1 MTAIAL
7 APTRTGPPALRLVRP
22 GEPQLRSTADSEAMW
37 QVWLQH
43 NFVLQQYALKLTRGD
58 MQRAEDIV
66 QESLVRAWRHPE
78 VIGNGQQ
85 PIRSWLFTVARNV
98 ATDMWRARSRAE
110 EALGEENTDLPDPA
124 EHMDQVI
131 TAVDVRDAL
140 STLIPEH
147 RQVIVEMYLRDRSV
161 AQTADLLGISEGTVK
176 SRAYYGLRRLR
187 QVLAAAPG
195 DVSPAPAA
203 PARRAAHRL
212 AATA

>member
-22 GEPQLRSTADSEAMW
+22 GEPQLRSTADSEA
-37 QVWLQH
+37 
-43 NFVLQQYALKLTRGD
+43 
-58 MQRAEDIV
+58 
-66 QESLVRAWRHPE
+66 
-78 VIGNGQQ
+78 
-85 PIRSWLFTVARNV
+85 VARNV